1 MTTESF
7 RTGPDVSAGS
17 ATDAAIVLGTSD
29 ESLFLVELRMAQA
42 TFADGELLATALAVA
57 GERASAHGRAVQ
69 VLAAAYLPEDL
80 RVVCL
85 VEASSIEVVEALLT
99 SASLST
105 SRVSRAV
112 PVAHLDPRRG
122 AT

>member
-1 MTTESF
+1 MLEQTHDT
-7 RTGPDVSAGS
+7 
-17 ATDAAIVLGTSD
+17 
-29 ESLFLVELRMAQA
+29 LFLVELRMARA
-42 TFADGELLATALAVA
+42 TFDDGRLLATALAVA
-57 GERASAHGRAVQ
+57 GERASARGRAVQ

-85 VEASSIEVVEALLT
+85 VEAASIEAVQALLT

-105 SRVSRAV
+105 SRVMRAL
-112 PVAHLDPRRG
+112 PVNHLDPERA